1 MLILLIVEYKIRR
14 ELYVVRRLLIASC
27 LIDFFSQKCP
37 KKFMFW
43 VCYCCCFSC
52 SYFRLLVLYF
62 WDQKL
67 QIQRQMKFCEE
78 ESPGSFATEK
88 LRISWK
94 EDHWIK
100 KKMFM
105 QHQGDTQK
113 EWKKKKKEKKPETV
127 HSFFLL
133 LPLLKILNTDP
144 FSVGWNSDSD
154 FSQPSRSLWRQRKQ
168 GMFWHPYTFVYNSHF
183 IPILFMFFLQIW

>member
-14 ELYVVRRLLIASC
+14 ELYVVRRLVIVSC

-78 ESPGSFATEK
+78 ESPGSFATQK
-88 LRISWK
+88 LRISWR

-100 KKMFM
+100 KNMFM

-113 EWKKKKKEKKPETV
+113 EWKKKKKREKTRN
-127 HSFFLL
+127 STFFL
-133 LPLLKILNTDP
+133 
-144 FSVGWNSDSD
+144 
-154 FSQPSRSLWRQRKQ
+154 PSS
-168 GMFWHPYTFVYNSHF
+168 SSS
-183 IPILFMFFLQIW
+183 